1 MASNPDEV
9 RRSTAERPATPSQ
22 DDLRTA
28 YVAEMRAAL
37 ATRQATAA
45 QLEQIA
51 AKYGQTISTDPE
63 VLQRTIDWAKN
74 PNANVNQID
83 INTSGAFRFDMGG
96 TGALLPEYGLPSEM
110 ARANPLIPEG
120 LRSEFAYGITP
131 TTRIS
136 AVEPGLAQ
144 RGFMLTYDLLTSLGA
159 DKYDAQRYANRLF
172 GLGDEMGLIDVTPGA
187 APIDIQEG
195 TQAFQT
201 GLRFGEPLT
210 AGLGAA
216 QALLGAAEAIPLV
229 GVAARPVKGAILGA
243 REARAA
249 ARAAD
254 LARPELS
261 ALRLTPEQE
270 AIFRMTPSAE
280 VPAIPTPRP
289 AARPAAAQPVEV
301 PAAPARAAGTPET
314 SEFQIQTTLNAA
326 PSPSPGMDLP
336 VIGATPA
343 RRAAAETALGQQ
355 ATLPGR
361 YDFGLVDRAGNID
374 LTRLPVDAPVRE
386 NLRQLSL
393 SNKAYIEARRGTM
406 SVDETADLADKVALE
421 RVLGRRVGQ
430 AFNAEEVT
438 AARRMLRQAATEAT
452 AAARAYR
459 ANPRDANLREQ
470 AIAAMVR
477 TSAIQEQLAGSAA
490 EAGRALRAL
499 READDPARIPE
510 INAIVRTMR
519 GPNGKALDPE
529 DLDTVL
535 ENLADLADNPDA
547 ASKFVASMREPDF
560 ADKIIEFRQSSLLA
574 GPQTQSKNILSNAMF
589 TIYRPFEFAASAGIG
604 KLTRSAD
611 APTFREVGRRFV
623 GLGQGAVDGWDA
635 VKRVWRGEDLS
646 DTGSKIELRQQRAIG
661 SSPDSSRAAQ
671 ALGSAV
677 QVPFKLL
684 ELGDEFFKAVNRRSN
699 LAAAAYRQA
708 RMEAG
713 GNAARREQLYQR
725 YLANPTDQMRK
736 DADAF
741 AREMTF
747 QKPLTNRG
755 ERTRLLANI
764 GSRVQSATLAD
775 DPLVRFSAKII
786 APFVRTP
793 VNLAQEALDRLGLS
807 RTIWDDVVNN
817 ATPGAREAALG
828 KLSMGWGTVAGTF
841 MLAENGYVTG
851 GGPSDYRQRQALEA
865 TGWQPYSFK
874 IGDTYYSYE
883 GIEPFATVIGLAADI
898 NELRRE
904 QRADEE
910 KGLGDAVIGLIGAIG
925 SNLTDK
931 TFSRGLAEFAELA
944 RDPERYGQTFVEN
957 FFGSFVPNILGQTT
971 RALDPTMRQADTVG
985 AAVQARIPGLAGELP
1000 ARLDTWGEPIVRTGY
1015 SVPTEQE
1022 TGLGQGLAVTYNLIM
1037 PIRKS
1042 QVDASDPVRSEVAR
1056 LNLALPQMD
1065 TAIPRTVPV
1074 LDPVSGQMVNQQV
1087 TLELGPNGYNRV
1099 AQISGRA
1106 AHQVLSALIGSPQW
1120 NELDDDAK
1128 RDTISR
1134 VLSNTR
1140 QRTRDMAFATWYAN
1154 QNQPTAPS
1162 EMSVEPR

>member
-1 MASNPDEV
+1 MASSPNEFL
-9 RRSTAERPATPSQ
+9 RPATDRPAAPSQ
-22 DDLRTA
+22 DDLRA
-28 YVAEMRAAL
+28 AFVAEMRAAL
-37 ATRQATAA
+37 ATRQATLP
-45 QLEQIA
+45 QLEEIA
-51 AKYGQTISTDPE
+51 AKYGQEIPE
-63 VLQRTIDWAKN
+63 PEAVQRAIDWASN
-74 PNANVNQID
+74 PDADVTRID
-83 INTSGAFRFDMGG
+83 IDTRGDFRFDMGG

-110 ARANPLIPEG
+110 AGANPLLPEG
-120 LRSEFAYGITP
+120 TQPQFAAGVAPSMT
-131 TTRIS
+131 IS
-136 AVEPGLAQ
+136 GVGPDIRQ
-144 RGFMLTYDLLTSLGA
+144 RGFSATYNTLTALGA
-159 DKYDAQRYANRLF
+159 DPSTAQFYANRLF
-172 GLGDEMGLIDVTPGA
+172 GRQGGDISLVDLTPAA

-195 TQAFQT
+195 SRAFQRGLAT
-201 GLRFGEPLT
+201 GDFTT

-216 QALLGAAEAIPLV
+216 QTLLGAVEAIPLAAAV
-229 GVAARPVKGAILGA
+229 ARPVRGAVVGA
-243 REARAA
+243 RQARDA

-261 ALRLTPEQE
+261 PLGLTPAQE
-270 AIFRMTPSAE
+270 ALFRMTPSPE
-280 VPAIPTPRP
+280 LPPVPTPSPPTR
-289 AARPAAAQPVEV
+289 RTTAQPVEV
-301 PAAPARAAGTPET
+301 PPAPARAAAAPEAP
-314 SEFQIQTTLNAA
+314 EFRIQTTLNAA
-326 PSPSPGMDLP
+326 PFQPPAMDLP
-336 VIGATPA
+336 IIEATPA

-393 SNKAYIEARRGTM
+393 SNDAYIEARRGVM

-421 RVLGRRVGQ
+421 QVLGRRVGQ
-430 AFNAEEVT
+430 AFNAEEIT

-459 ANPRDANLREQ
+459 ANPKDANLREQ
-470 AIAAMVR
+470 AVAAMVR

-499 READDPARIPE
+499 READDPARIAE
-510 INAIVRTMR
+510 INAVVRIMR

-547 ASKFVASMREPDF
+547 ASRFMASMREPDF
-560 ADKIIEFRQSSLLA
+560 VDKIIEFRQSALLA
-574 GPQTQSKNILSNAMF
+574 GPQTQSKNILSNALF
-589 TIYRPFEFAASAGIG
+589 AIYRPFEFAASAGIG

-611 APTFREVGRRFV
+611 APTFREVGRRFI
-623 GLGQGAVDGWDA
+623 GLGQGTVDGWDA
-635 VKRVWRGEDLS
+635 VKRVLRGEDLS
-646 DTGSKIELRQQRAIG
+646 DTGSKIELRQRRAIG

-671 ALGSAV
+671 VFGSAV
-677 QVPFKLL
+677 QIPFKLL

-725 YLANPTDQMRK
+725 YLANPTDKMRE
-736 DADAF
+736 DADDF

-775 DPLVRFSAKII
+775 DPLVRFTSKII

-793 VNLAQEALDRLGLS
+793 VNLAQEAIDRLGLS
-807 RTIWDDVVNN
+807 RTVWNDVVNN
-817 ATPGAREAALG
+817 TTPGAREAALG
-828 KLSMGWGTVAGTF
+828 KLSMGWGTMAGVF
-841 MLAENGYVTG
+841 QLAENGYVTG
-851 GGPSDYRQRQALEA
+851 GGPSDYRERQALEA

-883 GIEPFATVIGLAADI
+883 GIEPFATVIGLSADI

-910 KGLGDAVIGLIGAIG
+910 KGLGDAVIGLMGAIG

-985 AAVQARIPGLAGELP
+985 AAVQARIPGLAGDLP
-1000 ARLDTWGEPIVRTGY
+1000 ARLDTWGEPVVRTGY
-1015 SVPTEQE
+1015 AIPAEQE
-1022 TGLGQGLAVTYNLIM
+1022 TSFGQGAAVAYNLIS
-1037 PIRKS
+1037 PIRTS
-1042 QVDASDPVRSEVAR
+1042 RVDASDPVRSEVAR
-1056 LNLALPQMD
+1056 LKLALPQMD

-1106 AHQVLSALIGSPQW
+1106 AHQVISALIASPQW
-1120 NELDDDAK
+1120 GELDDDAK

-1134 VLSNTR
+1134 VLSDTR
-1140 QRTRDMAFATWYAN
+1140 QRTRDIAFEIWYAN
-1154 QNQPTAPS
+1154 KNGSAAPA